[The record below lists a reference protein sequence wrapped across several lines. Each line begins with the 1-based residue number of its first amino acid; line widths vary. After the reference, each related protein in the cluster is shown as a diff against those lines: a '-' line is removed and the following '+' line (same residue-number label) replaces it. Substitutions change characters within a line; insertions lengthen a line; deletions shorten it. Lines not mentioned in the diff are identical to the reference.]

1 MPGVH
6 ENFSPSEVGAHV
18 TQVTKR
24 RKLKVAVERSG
35 GLQLFCGSGCSL
47 TVP

>member
-6 ENFSPSEVGAHV
+6 ENFSPSEMGAHA

-24 RKLKVAVERSG
+24 RKLKVAAERSG
-35 GLQLFCGSGCSL
+35 GLQLFCGSGYSL